1 MVREE
6 RWGGDKGWSSVEAQG
21 IQTNEL
27 LAGDL
32 CKLGKMSLD
41 INKDES

>member
-6 RWGGDKGWSSVEAQG
+6 RRGGDKGWSRVEARG

-27 LAGDL
+27 LAVDL

-41 INKDES
+41 INKNES